1 MLRAASRSIDS
12 MRTPR
17 TQRNGPGRGGVGAT
31 ESTIACVA
39 FISRVNI
46 WLCQGK
52 PHFIIF
58 NYEYDCETLVLNF
71 PSAKIS
77 SFASFQ
83 SYFASFTR
91 AASTSA
97 TKYLVSVKG
106 GVIQSAR

>member
-46 WLCQGK
+46 AFL
-52 PHFIIF
+52 I
-58 NYEYDCETLVLNF
+58 
-71 PSAKIS
+71 
-77 SFASFQ
+77 
-83 SYFASFTR
+83 R
-91 AASTSA
+91 
-97 TKYLVSVKG
+97 
-106 GVIQSAR
+106 